1 MKKEEYL
8 KILTDQIRCR
18 MARKEVEDEIRG
30 HIEDQTRDFLSE
42 GMERDEAEAAAV
54 REMGNPVEVGNQMDR
69 IHRPVMPWGMIA
81 LIVLLSIAGCALEY
95 FLGQKIAD
103 VSEGGYTVGGFRY
116 GERMLYTAVGLLVM
130 TGVCFADYTRIA
142 LRARE
147 LMAALF
153 AVILWGLF
161 FHGVSVNGSTRHIYL
176 GMGVVTVNVLLLLFL
191 TVPLYAAILYRYR
204 GEGWKVALKAV
215 LWMIPGTAVAIFCN
229 STGMMFV
236 LLITYLAVFGMAV
249 YRGWYRVSRKTLL
262 SVTVAAAVLLPVVMA
277 VLYWFLGT
285 DYQKE
290 RLMSFL
296 QYEPQ
301 YVSYISVYV
310 RELLENS
317 RLIGQ
322 GAGVPDIGSMPELS
336 EVMLSAVAGYYGIL
350 VALALLGFILFL
362 LLRFLRTSLRQ
373 RNQLGMLMGFGCA
386 FIFLA
391 EALIYLL
398 NNCGFICMENYCPFL
413 TRSGTGTV
421 MTYILFGLL
430 LSICR
435 YQNTAPE
442 RKTAEMKRFLSRRF
456 LKEEKRKN
464 PSADI

>member
-204 GEGWKVALKAV
+204 GEGWKAALKAV
-215 LWMIPGTAVAIFCN
+215 LWMIPGTAVAIICN

-310 RELLENS
+310 RELLANS

-362 LLRFLRTSLRQ
+362 LLRFLRISLRQ

-421 MTYILFGLL
+421 ITYILFGLL

>member
-8 KILTDQIRCR
+8 KIRTDQIRCR

-69 IHRPVMPWGMIA
+69 IHRPFMPWGMIA

-204 GEGWKVALKAV
+204 GEGWKAALKAV
-215 LWMIPGTAVAIFCN
+215 LWMIPGTAVAIVCN

-310 RELLENS
+310 RELLANS

-421 MTYILFGLL
+421 ITYILFGLL

>member
-204 GEGWKVALKAV
+204 GEGWKAALRAV
-215 LWMIPGTAVAIFCN
+215 LWMIPGTAVAIICN

-310 RELLENS
+310 RELLANS

>member
-204 GEGWKVALKAV
+204 GEGWKAALKAV

-310 RELLENS
+310 RELLANS

>member
-204 GEGWKVALKAV
+204 GEGWKAALKAV

-310 RELLENS
+310 RELLANS

-456 LKEEKRKN
+456 LKEEKRKD

>member
-69 IHRPVMPWGMIA
+69 IHRPFMPWGMIA

-204 GEGWKVALKAV
+204 GEGWKAALKAV
-215 LWMIPGTAVAIFCN
+215 LWMIPGTAVAIVCN

-310 RELLENS
+310 RELLANS

-421 MTYILFGLL
+421 ITYILFGLL